1 MCAGELHFETSERQ
15 QRPDPVDLPNAAN
28 VKVGDIVHA
37 PRFTISGRDKVMKE
51 HGNRLDARPVSGIL
65 VDGSI
70 VSKGKTLTF
79 STAATEITYVIEGL
93 QINVTVPMALLV
105 FEMDDQLFKFDRTT
119 GHHSMEL
126 TSQESGARAS
136 WVQIQAF
143 KVGCREG
150 ACNEMS
156 KTFQG
161 MNDILKSNA
170 VLLQSNADTDAT
182 KARTDER
189 NSKTRMYEVKAM
201 ADGAALQ
208 LAQFKAAKKDDVG
221 SLLLAL
227 SAGGPSGRG
236 VRDEPLYDY

>member
-1 MCAGELHFETSERQ
+1 
-15 QRPDPVDLPNAAN
+15 VDLPNAAN

-126 TSQESGARAS
+126 TSQESGARS
-136 WVQIQAF
+136 PTRRPG
-143 KVGCREG
+143 KCRQSPSPLPTRSRSRLSSED
-150 ACNEMS
+150 
-156 KTFQG
+156 QG
-161 MNDILKSNA
+161 RRGSRSRRLRSA
-170 VLLQSNADTDAT
+170 
-182 KARTDER
+182 
-189 NSKTRMYEVKAM
+189 
-201 ADGAALQ
+201 
-208 LAQFKAAKKDDVG
+208 AAKVP
-221 SLLLAL
+221 AT
-227 SAGGPSGRG
+227 R
-236 VRDEPLYDY
+236 